1 MGDLHLDDDVC
12 HAFRT
17 PVRLVERELIT
28 RPRDETAAEVAER
41 KKKGL
46 PMPTVSYVISR
57 AVRLD
62 DNAEADG

>member
-28 RPRDETAAEVAER
+28 RPRDETAAEVAAR
-41 KKKGL
+41 KKAGKPA
-46 PMPTVSYVISR
+46 PMVSYVVCRIEPIGKSKGAR
-57 AVRLD
+57 
-62 DNAEADG
+62 